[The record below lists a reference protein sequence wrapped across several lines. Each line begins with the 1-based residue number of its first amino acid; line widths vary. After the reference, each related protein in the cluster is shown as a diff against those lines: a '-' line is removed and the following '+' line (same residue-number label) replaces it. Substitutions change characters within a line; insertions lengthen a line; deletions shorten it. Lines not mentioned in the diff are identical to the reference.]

1 MWGIG
6 GQSVR
11 SIRHTETKQLTEET
25 KISQALIDAIM
36 ESNREIT
43 LMDQEI
49 LAVEPQEYKLG
60 NNQLTT
66 EPVGIQTDRIEGNF
80 LNIIARNSLKSNIR
94 QCFRQTGYEVA
105 EYLLLHWQRP
115 TLYSPEVRNVLA
127 VPS

>member
-1 MWGIG
+1 MGIG

-105 EYLLLHWQRP
+105 EYLL
-115 TLYSPEVRNVLA
+115 SPLA
-127 VPS
+127 IY

>member
-1 MWGIG
+1 MGIG

-66 EPVGIQTDRIEGNF
+66 EPWV
-80 LNIIARNSLKSNIR
+80 
-94 QCFRQTGYEVA
+94 FRQTASKE
-105 EYLLLHWQRP
+105 
-115 TLYSPEVRNVLA
+115 TF
-127 VPS
+127 